1 MRCKA
6 ELARRFFSTN
16 RKAKIMF
23 RIASFLG
30 LVVTLGWVGVCG
42 AQSSPSSGWSPG
54 QAIETSLLFHPIKAS
69 EGWVTPPA
77 NSPVEDVW
85 LHAADGNRIHAWWLP
100 RAGGQGAILFC
111 HGNAGNLSYWR
122 PEIVALANK
131 LGQSVLIFDYPGYG
145 RSEGKPSEPGCYAAA
160 LAAYDWL
167 VQGPRVP
174 PEWITLFGESL
185 GGGVA
190 TDSAVRKPH
199 RALVL
204 TKSFTSVPDM
214 ARKTLASASASLVR
228 NQFDNLSKIG
238 RVSGPVF
245 IAHGDRDRLIPL
257 SQGQTLF
264 KAAPQPKQ
272 FFLLQGCDH
281 NDPYPADFYTAL
293 AKFLK

>member
-1 MRCKA
+1 
-6 ELARRFFSTN
+6 
-16 RKAKIMF
+16 MF
-23 RIASFLG
+23 RIGSSLG
-30 LVVTLGWVGVCG
+30 LLVTLGWVGVSVG
-42 AQSSPSSGWSPG
+42 QSSPSSSRWSPG

-85 LHAADGNRIHAWWLP
+85 LKAEDGNRIHAWWLP
-100 RAGGQGAILFC
+100 RAEAQGVILFC

-145 RSEGKPSEPGCYAAA
+145 RSEGKPSESGCYAAA

-167 VQGPRVP
+167 VQSPRVP
-174 PEWITLFGESL
+174 PEWITIFGESL

-190 TDSAVRKPH
+190 TDLAVRKPH

-204 TKSFTSVPDM
+204 TKTFTSVPDM
-214 ARKTLASASASLVR
+214 ARKTVLASASASLVR
-228 NQFDNLSKIG
+228 NHFDNLSKIG
-238 RVSGPVF
+238 RCSSPVF

-272 FFLLQGCDH
+272 FFLLKGCDH
-281 NDPYPADFYTAL
+281 NDPYPADFYMAL
-293 AKFLK
+293 VKFLK